1 MDSRQELWRAEYR
14 QCVQAAIEEQDGATP
29 RDFGYNLVY
38 YI

>member
-1 MDSRQELWRAEYR
+1 MEFRQELWQAEYR
-14 QCVQAAIEEQDGATP
+14 QGVQAAIKEQDGATP